1 MPPTATLGAVWRHL
15 GRNQQ
20 RYMCTRPSRKPATSP
35 EWALRWWGAGDIFLL
50 PNALLCTNVIRG
62 HASSRRSQS
71 DVQECACVC
80 ARCVCTRVAR
90 PGCVSGSSSRHGLT
104 QQTSRSPRPVPRPG
118 GVLFPDSRSWDAF
131 RKEEGG
137 GGGRRPPAGPG
148 AWDAES
154 TALTSQEA
162 AAGGRSGGRSPVKG
176 AEATARGRSGGRSP
190 GEGAE
195 AAAGG
200 RELALPFVTT
210 DQRSRARQ
218 SLGQRPPLQCRWR
231 NRGREGTKR
240 APGEGHEGRAQ
251 ATPLPCPCPQG
262 SRLFRVRPR
271 NESGVSPALRE
282 TGSRSI
288 Y

>member
-1 MPPTATLGAVWRHL
+1 MPPAATLGAVWRHL

-35 EWALRWWGAGDIFLL
+35 GWALRWWGAGDIFLS
-50 PNALLCTNVIRG
+50 PTALLCTDVIRG

-71 DVQECACVC
+71 DVARVCVC
-80 ARCVCTRVAR
+80 VCVRCVCTHVAR
-90 PGCVSGSSSRHGLT
+90 LGCVSGSSSRHGLT

-176 AEATARGRSGGRSP
+176 AEAAARGRSGGRSRGKGACSSLCHHGPEEQSATEP
-190 GEGAE
+190 GTASAPTVQVEKPRQ
-195 AAAGG
+195 GG
-200 RELALPFVTT
+200 HKASTWEQTWGQGSGHAPTLPLPPGV
-210 DQRSRARQ
+210 
-218 SLGQRPPLQCRWR
+218 PPLQ
-231 NRGREGTKR
+231 GQTL
-240 APGEGHEGRAQ
+240 
-251 ATPLPCPCPQG
+251 ATP
-262 SRLFRVRPR
+262 
-271 NESGVSPALRE
+271 E
-282 TGSRSI
+282 
-288 Y
+288 

>member
-20 RYMCTRPSRKPATSP
+20 RYMCTRPSSKPATSP
-35 EWALRWWGAGDIFLL
+35 GWALRRWGAGDIFLS
-50 PNALLCTNVIRG
+50 PNALLCTDTIRG

-104 QQTSRSPRPVPRPG
+104 QQMSRSPRPVPRPG
-118 GVLFPDSRSWDAF
+118 RVLFPDSRSWDAF

-162 AAGGRSGGRSPVKG
+162 TAGGRERRPQPGGRSGGRS
-176 AEATARGRSGGRSP
+176 
-190 GEGAE
+190 
-195 AAAGG
+195 GG

-240 APGEGHEGRAQ
+240 APGNRHGGRAQ
-251 ATPLPCPCPQG
+251 ATPPPCPCPQG
-262 SRLFRVRPR
+262 SRLFRVGHWQTP
-271 NESGVSPALRE
+271 E
-282 TGSRSI
+282 
-288 Y
+288 